1 MSDIEHNLKKW
12 AVIDIET
19 TGIDPLYDD
28 IIDVG
33 FLQFEGTQLV
43 RTYRS
48 LVRSEQVPSFFIQ
61 KLTGISEKMLRSAP
75 MWDEVEPEI
84 MDLFGH
90 HLLAHNAEFEKS
102 FLAEHFDRIDD
113 GTEREKYLDSMP
125 FLALLFPRRSS
136 LKLENFIVDWG
147 LAEGEVHRGYED
159 SVDLL
164 KVLLIAVRMVRE
176 DRELKGVMNNLF
188 AKYNLKN
195 YWYQHFFNLYD
206 DELEELASQIDFDL
220 AEAVARAVEF
230 EMAQVEKFEPP
241 QERDFSFEFSGENI
255 KHIFRSEDKIK
266 ERMPRY
272 RYRKSQEEMSLRVGQ
287 SFKNGVHALVQAPTG
302 TGKTM
307 GYLIPSALFA
317 LEEQRQV
324 LVATGTKTLQ
334 HQAMTKDVPIL
345 RELLGLDESQL
356 KIKRLVGSSNHL
368 CELLFRQG
376 IDEEDLMFSSRDFEE
391 NFTDMYFELVFFHN
405 SRQDSENWVL
415 RESLPFAFKRK
426 FKAFRERESHS
437 AVDFRSCT
445 GNRCP
450 FKSECTYI
458 RGLREAKDAD
468 IIIGNHAL
476 MYSWPRAFP
485 RPEYIIVDE
494 AHKIEEETTRA
505 FSLEATQDSLES
517 LARALNHMQ
526 GIGSLFYLLAAKEDN
541 PGDSTET
548 ITRLRSLTLETHQM
562 MTDHL
567 GPLPELFEKYFK
579 KHPRYTEY
587 FWNELPMV
595 SSEQGQDP
603 LGIGL
608 FNHLDSLKF
617 ILTNYVEAILPYA
630 SLFETKNVEG
640 DQQIVALT
648 RFETFMG
655 QLEDLVLA
663 LNTATKHKAGFSH
676 SLRFHEHEGYCIYSG
691 PINIGETTYNHLLQT
706 SRSIFY
712 TSATL
717 GNASGDQGFRG
728 VEWVTGYGYLE
739 PERRFR
745 HGLFLPAPYDYR
757 NNTKVYL
764 CDDTVG
770 FYENNFVENILKKIK
785 PLIRDIGGR
794 TLLLF
799 SAKKR
804 FETAREILLKE
815 FEGEIPVFVQG
826 MGSNVVEEFKEN
838 GNGILLGM
846 ESFGEGIDIPGDAL
860 QFVFIDKVPDL
871 RMDQVIN
878 DRRHFYESNIG
889 NEFTDYY
896 LSHRTRSLHQKLG
909 RLLRTESDH
918 GGGIIVDSRIRRWK
932 GKTMEK
938 FNKLMEPYRI
948 SRVGIDEAVAGVREF
963 INEREDNPFVN
974 PTESDS
980 QAEPKTQG
988 DGASV

>member
-1 MSDIEHNLKKW
+1 MSEIEHGLGTW

-33 FLQFEGTQLV
+33 FLQFEGAKLV

-48 LVRSEQVPSFFIQ
+48 LIRSEQVPSFFIQ
-61 KLTGISEKMLRSAP
+61 KLTGITEKMLRKAP
-75 MWDEVEPEI
+75 MWSEVEPEV

-90 HLLAHNAEFEKS
+90 HLLAHNADFERS

-113 GTEREKYLDSMP
+113 GTEREKYEDSMP
-125 FLALLFPRRSS
+125 FLALLFPNRSS

-159 SVDLL
+159 SLDLL
-164 KVLLIAVRMVRE
+164 KVLLIAVRMTRQ
-176 DRELKGVMNNLF
+176 DKELKGVLNNLF

-195 YWYQHFFNLYD
+195 YWYSSFFNLYD
-206 DELEELASQIDFDL
+206 DELEELAEQIDFELD
-220 AEAVARAVEF
+220 EAVARAREF
-230 EMAQVEKFEPP
+230 EFSVTEKKEYPS
-241 QERDFSFEFSGENI
+241 ERDFSIEFSGENI
-255 KHIFRSEDKIK
+255 KTIFRSEDKIK
-266 ERMPRY
+266 ARMPGY
-272 RYRKSQEEMSLRVGQ
+272 RYRSSQEEMSLRVGQ

-345 RELLGLDESQL
+345 RELLGLSEDQL

-376 IDEEDLMFSSRDFEE
+376 IDEEDLMFSSREFEE
-391 NFTDMYFELVFFHN
+391 NFTDMYLELVFFHN
-405 SRQDSENWVL
+405 SRSHSEQWIM
-415 RESLPFAFKRK
+415 RDSLPFIFKRRY
-426 FKAFRERESHS
+426 KAFRERESHS
-437 AVDFRSCT
+437 SVDFRSCT
-445 GNRCP
+445 GSRCP
-450 FKSECTYI
+450 FKNDCTYI

-476 MYSWPRAFP
+476 MYSWPRAFV
-485 RPEYIIVDE
+485 RPEYIVVDE

-517 LARALNHMQ
+517 LARSLNNMQ
-526 GIGSLFYLLAAKEDN
+526 GIGSLFYLLAAKEEN

-548 ITRLRSLTLETHQM
+548 ITKLRSLTLETHQM
-562 MTDHL
+562 MSDHL
-567 GPLPELFEKYFK
+567 FPLPELFEKYFK

-617 ILTNYVEAILPYA
+617 ILTNYVEAILPYG

-663 LNTATKHKAGFSH
+663 LDTATKHKGGYSH
-676 SLRFHEHEGYCIYSG
+676 SLRFHEHEGYSISSG

-706 SRSIFY
+706 SKSIFY

-717 GNASGDQGFRG
+717 GNAHGDQGFRG

-745 HGLFLPAPYDYR
+745 SGLFLPAPYDYK

-770 FYENNFVENILKKIK
+770 FYESNFIENIFKKLC
-785 PLIRDIGGR
+785 PLIRDIEGR

-804 FETAREILLKE
+804 FEAAREILLKE

-826 MGSNVVEEFKEN
+826 MGAHVVEDFKSH

-878 DRRHFYESNIG
+878 DRRHFYETNIG

-918 GGGIIVDSRIRRWK
+918 GGVIIVDSRIRRWK

-938 FNKLMEPYRI
+938 FNKLMEPYKI
-948 SRVGIDEAVAGVREF
+948 SRVGFDDAIDGVRDF
-963 INEREDNPFVN
+963 ILADREDPLGPN
-974 PTESDS
+974 TEDS
-980 QAEPKTQG
+980 NSAHP
-988 DGASV
+988 

>member
-1 MSDIEHNLKKW
+1 MSESTTEHNLGKW

-19 TGIDPLYDD
+19 TGVDPLYDD

-33 FLQFEGTQLV
+33 FLQFEGTKLI

-48 LVRSEQVPSFFIQ
+48 LVRCEEAPSYFIQ
-61 KLTGISEKMLRSAP
+61 KLTGITEKMLRKAP
-75 MWDEVEPEI
+75 MWSEVEPEV

-90 HLLAHNAEFEKS
+90 HLLAHNADFERS

-113 GTEREKYLDSMP
+113 GSAREKYEDSMP
-125 FLALLFPRRSS
+125 FLALLFPHRSS

-159 SVDLL
+159 SLDLL
-164 KVLLIAVRMVRE
+164 KVLLIAIRMTRE
-176 DRELKGVMNNLF
+176 DRELKAVINNLF

-195 YWYQHFFNLYD
+195 YWYSSLFNLYD
-206 DELEELASQIDFDL
+206 DELEELADQIDFDL
-220 AEAVARAVEF
+220 DEALAQAREF
-230 EMAQVEKFEPP
+230 EASLAIKHEFADA
-241 QERDFSFEFSGENI
+241 RDFAIEFSGENI
-255 KHIFRSEDKIK
+255 KTIFRSEDKVK

-307 GYLIPSALFA
+307 GYLIPAALFS

-334 HQAMTKDVPIL
+334 HQAMTKDVPLL
-345 RELLGLDESQL
+345 REMLGLSEDQL
-356 KIKRLVGSSNHL
+356 KVKRLVGSSNHM

-376 IDEEDLMFSSRDFEE
+376 VDEEDLMFSSREFEE
-391 NFTDMYFELVFFHN
+391 NFTDMYLELVFFHN
-405 SRQDSENWVL
+405 SRSESERWVL
-415 RESLPFAFKRK
+415 REDLPFAFKRK
-426 FKAFRERESHS
+426 FKTFREREGQS

-450 FKSECTYI
+450 FKNECTYI

-476 MYSWPRAFP
+476 MYSWPRAFA

-505 FSLEATQDSLES
+505 FSLEASQEALES
-517 LARALNHMQ
+517 LARSLNNMQ
-526 GIGSLFYLLAAKEDN
+526 GIGSLFYLLATREET
-541 PGDSTET
+541 PGESTEV
-548 ITRLRSLTLETHQM
+548 ITRLRSTTLETHQM
-562 MTDHL
+562 MMDHL
-567 GPLPELFEKYFK
+567 GPLPDLFEKYFK

-595 SSEQGQDP
+595 NNKQGQDH
-603 LGIGL
+603 LGLGL
-608 FNHLDSLKF
+608 FNHLESLKF
-617 ILTNYVEAILPYA
+617 ILNNYVEAILPYS

-648 RFETFMG
+648 RLETFMG
-655 QLEDLVLA
+655 QLEDLALA
-663 LNTATKHKAGFSH
+663 LETAVTHKAGYSH
-676 SLRFHEHEGYCIYSG
+676 SLRFHEHEGFCICSG

-706 SRSIFY
+706 SKSVFY

-717 GNASGDQGFRG
+717 GNAHGDQGFRG

-739 PERRFR
+739 PEKRFR
-745 HGLFLPAPYDYR
+745 HGLFLPAPYDYK

-770 FYENNFVENILKKIK
+770 FYENNFVENILKKVI
-785 PLIRDIGGR
+785 PLIRDLEGR

-804 FETAREILLKE
+804 FEMAREILLKE

-826 MGSNVVEEFKEN
+826 MGAHVVEEFKEH

-846 ESFGEGIDIPGDAL
+846 ESFGEGIDIPGEAL

-878 DRRHFYESNIG
+878 DRRHFYETNIG

-909 RLLRTESDH
+909 RLLRTETDH
-918 GGGIIVDSRIRRWK
+918 GGVIIVDSRIRRWK

-938 FNKLMEPYRI
+938 FNKLMEPYKI
-948 SRVGIDEAVAGVREF
+948 SRVGIDDAIDGVRHF
-963 INEREDNPFVN
+963 ILEEKGTQQLS
-974 PTESDS
+974 TESAIES
-980 QAEPKTQG
+980 TEESPNAQA
-988 DGASV
+988 